1 MAATM
6 SLLLFGG
13 VITLNADWRAVPAL
27 DVALTLALVVL
38 PAYFA
43 GLLGK
48 LQAAI
53 DRAEEASQ
61 VKSRFLATMS
71 HEFRTPLNA
80 VIGYSELLLE
90 HGQDTGADDQKL
102 TDLGRINA
110 AGQHLLALVTDV
122 LDLSRIE
129 TNSVALSLE
138 SFALADFIEHV
149 SATAQPLITQNGNK
163 LTVRPMTAVGE
174 VVGDKTKLRQ
184 IVLNLLSNA
193 AKFTTDGEV
202 TVSVRRDE
210 KPAGDW
216 IEIRVEDTGIG
227 IAEEDLP
234 KLFQDFGQVSASTSS
249 KYGGTGLGLAVS
261 Q

>member
-1 MAATM
+1 
-6 SLLLFGG
+6 
-13 VITLNADWRAVPAL
+13 
-27 DVALTLALVVL
+27 
-38 PAYFA
+38 
-43 GLLGK
+43 
-48 LQAAI
+48 
-53 DRAEEASQ
+53 
-61 VKSRFLATMS
+61 MS

-90 HGQDTGADDQKL
+90 HGQDTNAEEQKL
-102 TDLGRINA
+102 QDLGRINA

-129 TNSVALSLE
+129 TNAVELSLE
-138 SFALADFIEHV
+138 TFELQKFLEHV
-149 SATAQPLITQNGNK
+149 ASTAQPLVTQNGNK
-163 LTVRPMTAVGE
+163 MVTRPSTNLGSVTS
-174 VVGDKTKLRQ
+174 DQTKLRQ

-202 TVSVRRDE
+202 TLSARRDE

-216 IEIRVEDTGIG
+216 IEIRVEDSGIG
-227 IAEEDLP
+227 IAEDDLP

-261 Q
+261 QKLCALMGGGISVTSEVGHGSSFVVRLPAVVTVEEASVDADDEAVEIAA